1 MTSTRQFRA
10 NPLKQFVAVIA
21 ALTSSGMAFGQ
32 AERPGAPP
40 GKPPAKP
47 ENPALRSP
55 GQPGKATPQESSVQN
70 PQLQRLTNAA
80 DKVLNRIQKE
90 ENDLYLRV
98 NYFEKPDRLNPNSYA
113 SKEEVAQWQG
123 MLQQLKEKHDLVTQ
137 LYADLEKDLDAELKE
152 TGTSKELVD
161 QFKKFVINGFPW
173 DEIEKKKKL
182 IADFIDEQGKLLLF
196 YEKNWGSWTTSTSLN
211 EPEFKSASAAS
222 IYKRLRDQILSTS
235 EQIEKEYKAMSE

>member
-10 NPLKQFVAVIA
+10 KLLKQFVAVIA

-32 AERPGAPP
+32 AEQPGTPP

-47 ENPALRSP
+47 ENPPLRSP
-55 GQPGKATPQESSVQN
+55 GRSGKATPQESSVQN

-123 MLQQLKEKHDLVTQ
+123 MLQQLKEKHDLVSQ
-137 LYADLEKDLDAELKE
+137 LYADLEKSLDAELKE
-152 TGTSKELVD
+152 TGTSKELAD
-161 QFKKFVINGFPW
+161 QFKKFVIAGFPW
-173 DEIEKKKKL
+173 DEIEKKKRL

-211 EPEFKSASAAS
+211 EPEFKSSSAAS